1 MEFIAFIGEF
11 QRKEGGFFVNQ
22 FEKDF
27 VAFPHGEFE
36 EAFFLDPFEVTLVA
50 HDFVAGPVGADE
62 EVHVLCLPDVGDEG
76 DDAAVAPL
84 CHRVACLLPD
94 LAQHAVFRALPFLE
108 LTAYTEPFVVIE
120 VILFLGAVQ
129 HQVLRVVFQIAEGG
143 LFHLLVGIKSK
154 GGPMAAFAKTFEL
167 KD

>member
-11 QRKEGGFFVNQ
+11 QGKERSFFVYQ
-22 FEKDF
+22 FEEYF
-27 VAFPHGEFE
+27 VAFPHGEFK
-36 EAFFLDPFEVTLVA
+36 EAFFLDPLEVTLVA
-50 HDFVAGPVGADE
+50 HDFVADPVGADE
-62 EVHVLCLPDVGDEG
+62 EMHVLCLPDVGDEG

-84 CHRVACLLPD
+84 CHRVARLLPD
-94 LAQHAVFRALPFLE
+94 LAQHAVLRALPFLE
-108 LTAYTEPFVVIE
+108 LAAYAEPFVVVE

-129 HQVLRVVFQIAEGG
+129 HQVLRAVFQIAEGG

-154 GGPMAAFAKTFEL
+154 GGPMAAFAKTLEL